1 MIINVDVK
9 SLEVV
14 VAAWLS
20 RDKILYKE
28 LNAKLDLHSLNQVAF
43 GLPEGPD
50 GRLVAKVLLFRILY
64 GGNEYSFANDPD
76 FAAVST
82 SQKYWKKV
90 IEKFYNKYSGIA
102 AWHEALIREV
112 SKNSKL
118 TSPFGR
124 TYTWDLN
131 KYGEYKLP
139 VTQIKNYIVQGSGAD
154 IVAIARVSLYRRWK
168 VSGIEG
174 VLVNTIHDS
183 LVLDVP
189 NKSVEPTKELIVQVF
204 KDLPTNINRIFNVNF
219 DLLINVEIQTGINMY
234 DLQ

>member
-1 MIINVDVK
+1 MIVNVDVK

-20 RDKILYKE
+20 RDKVLYKE
-28 LNAKLDLHSLNQVAF
+28 LNAKLDLHSLNQEAF
-43 GLPEGPD
+43 GLPEGPE

-76 FAAVST
+76 FASVST

-90 IEKFYNKYSGIA
+90 IEKFYSKYTGIA
-102 AWHEALIREV
+102 SWHNALIREV
-112 SKNSKL
+112 SKNSRL

-124 TYTWDLN
+124 TYTWDLY
-131 KYGEYKLP
+131 KYGKYELP

-154 IVAIARVSLYRRWK
+154 IVAIARVSLHRRWK
-168 VSGIEG
+168 VSGIDG
-174 VLVNTIHDS
+174 LLVNTIHDS

-189 NKSVEPTKELIVQVF
+189 NKSVEPTKELINQVF
-204 KDLPTNINRIFNVNF
+204 IDLPTNINRIFNVNF

-234 DLQ
+234 ELS